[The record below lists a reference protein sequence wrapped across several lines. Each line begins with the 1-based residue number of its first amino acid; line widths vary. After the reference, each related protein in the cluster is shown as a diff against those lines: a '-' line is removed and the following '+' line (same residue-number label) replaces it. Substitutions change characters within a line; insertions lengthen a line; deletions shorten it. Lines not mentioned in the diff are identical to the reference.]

1 MHVSSIYI
9 QTVCRLSLEAATLTV
24 TVSRRRPAAAPP
36 GSSWTAVA
44 VCGRL
49 SSTGGPRR
57 RTGEFQ
63 ALYDKRRSNSASVA
77 GQTAHAACMPALG
90 RSVNQVRPQQ
100 ALDRPTVRS
109 WSGPAPDCRDMPSS
123 EGALDATNLE
133 ITRRTQPEARCY
145 SEAVMTVTG
154 RSTIFSI
161 ATNGFASPMPP
172 SATASISRRR
182 SSSVSRFD
190 LAAAMP

>member
-133 ITRRTQPEARCY
+133 ITRRTQPR
-145 SEAVMTVTG
+145 SEVLFRSCNDRHRQVDYFLDRDQRIRVANATVG
-154 RSTIFSI
+154 DRV
-161 ATNGFASPMPP
+161 NLP
-172 SATASISRRR
+172 
-182 SSSVSRFD
+182 
-190 LAAAMP
+190 